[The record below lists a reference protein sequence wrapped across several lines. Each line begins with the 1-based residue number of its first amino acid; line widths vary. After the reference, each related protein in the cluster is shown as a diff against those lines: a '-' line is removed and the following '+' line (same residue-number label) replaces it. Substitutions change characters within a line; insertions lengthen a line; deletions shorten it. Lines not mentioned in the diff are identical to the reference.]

1 VFKILNCIEA
11 WNAWSHLMG
20 ILLLFYQ
27 FSCDLEAAIKKLSIE
42 LVCMVLS
49 LVD

>member
-1 VFKILNCIEA
+1 MTSTLNSLNPFGKLLNCI
-11 WNAWSHLMG
+11 
-20 ILLLFYQ
+20 
-27 FSCDLEAAIKKLSIE
+27 EAAIKKLSIE